1 MLISMFLSTAS
12 LCAQSLYQV
21 KATKL
26 NVRDKANKTGKV
38 IGQIQQ
44 NDTIEVVSVNEE
56 WGTVI
61 FHNDTGYVN
70 MNYLESLS
78 EVATVEDNS
87 EENPWNDKTKAIFW
101 LCFVVAFV
109 LYGIAIL
116 KVQHGDLVVI
126 KGWLDFGLLVFP
138 WLVVFCHIYDA
149 MFGHLFFG
157 KYVLIALYVIA
168 TICLIT
174 SFVLSFIANWGHPFN
189 IIYSLLMKMIVI
201 PIMAFG
207 VFYLISKVIDNRG
220 LDRRAFII
228 FAILG
233 ILVGGLMSFE
243 DEE

>member
-1 MLISMFLSTAS
+1 
-12 LCAQSLYQV
+12 
-21 KATKL
+21 
-26 NVRDKANKTGKV
+26 
-38 IGQIQQ
+38 
-44 NDTIEVVSVNEE
+44 
-56 WGTVI
+56 
-61 FHNDTGYVN
+61 

-87 EENPWNDKTKAIFW
+87 EENPWDDKNKAIFW

-109 LYGIAIL
+109 FYGIAIL

-126 KGWLDFGLLVFP
+126 RGWLDFGLLVFP

-149 MFGHLFFG
+149 MFGHLFLG

-243 DEE
+243 E

>member
-1 MLISMFLSTAS
+1 
-12 LCAQSLYQV
+12 
-21 KATKL
+21 
-26 NVRDKANKTGKV
+26 
-38 IGQIQQ
+38 
-44 NDTIEVVSVNEE
+44 
-56 WGTVI
+56 
-61 FHNDTGYVN
+61 

-138 WLVVFCHIYDA
+138 WLVVFCHMYDA
-149 MFGHLFFG
+149 MFGHLFLG

-189 IIYSLLMKMIVI
+189 IIYSLIMKMIVI

-207 VFYLISKVIDNRG
+207 VFYLIFKVIENRG

-243 DEE
+243 DDE